1 MVQRSR
7 SAEQVR
13 SQKTYPPQ
21 AAPSTACKSA
31 FAICSD
37 VLTTEAGAGRRPRMV
52 EVLTARAVFFEK
64 GIIVTEFLD
73 VFLRLSRRRFLR
85 YAVAVSALA
94 GAGIGSAM
102 AQATIKIGEINSY
115 KAQPAFLEPY
125 RHGWEMALEEINASG
140 GVLGKKLEVIARDD
154 NGNPGDSVRVAEEL
168 VTREQ
173 VALLFDGF
181 LSNTGLALTDYAKQR
196 KIFFLAGEPLTDK
209 IVWQNGNKYTY
220 RLRPS
225 TYMLVA
231 SLVKDAAKLKKKRW
245 AIVYPNYEYGQ
256 SAVASFKKLMKELQP
271 DIEFVAE
278 QAPPLGKIDAGAVT
292 QALADAKPDAIFNAL
307 FAADLGK
314 FVRDGNTRGLFEG
327 REVVSLLTGE
337 PEYLDPLRAEA
348 PLNWIVTGYPWYAI
362 NTPEHKKFVDA
373 YRKKYNDYPRNGS
386 LVGYS
391 ALMSIAAGLK
401 KAGSADSDKLAAA
414 FSGLKVETP
423 VATIVYRAQDH
434 QSTLGA
440 FVGRTGVKDGKG
452 IMSSFVYVD
461 GASLQPSDAEVK
473 KLRAAD

>member
-1 MVQRSR
+1 
-7 SAEQVR
+7 
-13 SQKTYPPQ
+13 
-21 AAPSTACKSA
+21 
-31 FAICSD
+31 
-37 VLTTEAGAGRRPRMV
+37 
-52 EVLTARAVFFEK
+52 
-64 GIIVTEFLD
+64 
-73 VFLRLSRRRFLR
+73 
-85 YAVAVSALA
+85 
-94 GAGIGSAM
+94 M

-125 RHGWEMALEEINASG
+125 RHGWEMALEEINGSG

-173 VALLFDGF
+173 VALLFGGF

-225 TYMLVA
+225 TYMQVA
-231 SLVKDAAKLKKKRW
+231 SLVKEAAKLKKKRW

-256 SAVASFKKLMKELQP
+256 SASATFKKLMKELQP

-348 PLNWIVTGYPWYAI
+348 PVNWIVTGYPWYALT
-362 NTPEHKKFVDA
+362 TPEHKKFVDA
-373 YRKKYNDYPRNGS
+373 YRKKFNDYPRNGS
-386 LVGYS
+386 LVGYT

-401 KAGSADSDKLAAA
+401 KAGAVDSDKLAAA
-414 FSGLKVETP
+414 FSGLKVDTP
-423 VATIVYRAQDH
+423 VGPIIYRMQDH
-434 QSTLGA
+434 QSTMGA

-452 IMSSFVYVD
+452 VMASFVYVD
-461 GASLQPSDAEVK
+461 GAAVQLPDAEVK
-473 KLRAAD
+473 KLRPAD

>member
-1 MVQRSR
+1 
-7 SAEQVR
+7 
-13 SQKTYPPQ
+13 
-21 AAPSTACKSA
+21 
-31 FAICSD
+31 
-37 VLTTEAGAGRRPRMV
+37 
-52 EVLTARAVFFEK
+52 
-64 GIIVTEFLD
+64 VTEFLG
-73 VFLRLSRRRFLR
+73 FSRRRRGFSQFLQFLQC
-85 YAVAVSALA
+85 AVAVSALA
-94 GAGIGSAM
+94 CTGSVR

-125 RHGWEMALEEINASG
+125 RHGWEMALEEINAGG

-173 VALLFDGF
+173 VALLFGGF
-181 LSNTGLALTDYAKQR
+181 LSNTGLALTDYARQR

-231 SLVKDAAKLKKKRW
+231 SLVKEAAKLKKKRW

-256 SAVASFKKLMKELQP
+256 SASATFKKLMKEIQP

-348 PLNWIVTGYPWYAI
+348 PVNWIVTGYPWYALT
-362 NTPEHKKFVDA
+362 TPEHKKFVDA
-373 YRKKYNDYPRNGS
+373 YRKKFNDYPRNGS
-386 LVGYS
+386 LVGYT

-401 KAGSADSDKLAAA
+401 KAGAVDSDKLAAA
-414 FSGLKVETP
+414 FSGLKVDTP
-423 VATIVYRAQDH
+423 VGPIIYRMQDH
-434 QSTLGA
+434 QSTMGA

-452 IMSSFVYVD
+452 VMASFVYVD
-461 GASLQPSDAEVK
+461 GAAVQLPDAEVK
-473 KLRAAD
+473 KLRPAD